1 MPYDNEYNRMI
12 ARDID
17 YFNRKYVA
25 HSDITGQGTI
35 DYRSSYSDNAILG
48 GGAGCAEYKMKGGAI
63 LGLQD
68 GTMLGGP
75 KVKTP
80 SRAVISTFSS
90 LGAPVQ
96 PASGLVVANAAAP
109 TVVNAVRQ
117 ALEEKQLYGRGMIGG
132 SGNEAEL
139 RRMLDAEMKKGQAK
153 LESKTKSYADRDAN
167 KEVDKAISNELRGS
181 GKLKGKGKEGVRSK
195 AELKAVLD
203 NEVKKEEEKI
213 NKQTHDLNVREA
225 EKEVAREVAS
235 AKRSKGGFFG
245 AIARAAAPVLKRAA
259 TTVATNVAKN
269 VGAKAMQHA
278 QNMFMPPE
286 APEPKEPHQSHLDY
300 ESESTSSSTET
311 STTDESTSS
320 TETSTEESTESEE
333 EEEKSKKGKRGAK
346 GSKGSSG
353 NNCPPCKDAYNNMN
367 KDRASNVGAKSQFER
382 PTNLRKSAMDKG
394 DTKGGSLLG
403 KPRPQKSVAE
413 HMAKPAIRNSRRGSG
428 KGGSFIESVPASI
441 GLQEGVKVKSEMK
454 GSYMSGGGKGKRAD
468 IVKKVMKEKGISMIE
483 ASKYVKQHNLY

>member
-17 YFNRKYVA
+17 YFNRKYVV
-25 HSDITGQGTI
+25 HSDATGQGTI
-35 DYRSSYSDNAILG
+35 DYRSSYSDNAKLG

-68 GTMLGGP
+68 GTIMGGP
-75 KVKTP
+75 KVRTP

-90 LGAPVQ
+90 LGAPIQ
-96 PASGLVVANAAAP
+96 PASGLVVSNAAGP
-109 TVVNAVRQ
+109 QVVNAVRE
-117 ALEEKQLYGRGMIGG
+117 ALEESRLYGRGMIGG
-132 SGNEAEL
+132 SDNQAEL
-139 RRMLDAEMKKGQAK
+139 KRMLDAEMKKGQAK
-153 LESKTKSYADRDAN
+153 LESRTKNYADRDAN
-167 KEVDKAISNELRGS
+167 KEVDKAISNELKGS

-225 EKEVAREVAS
+225 EKEVKREVAS

-269 VGAKAMQHA
+269 VGAKAVQHA
-278 QNMFMPPE
+278 QNMFMPRE
-286 APEPKEPHQSHLDY
+286 APPPKEAHQSHFDY
-300 ESESTSSSTET
+300 DSESTSSSTET

-320 TETSTEESTESEE
+320 TETSTSESSTESEE
-333 EEEKSKKGKRGAK
+333 VQTKGKKGTKGSR
-346 GSKGSSG
+346 GSKGSNG
-353 NNCPPCKDAYNNMN
+353 NNCPPCKDSYNNMS

-382 PTNLRKSAMDKG
+382 PTNLRKNAMDKG
-394 DTKGGSLLG
+394 DVKGAG
-403 KPRPQKSVAE
+403 
-413 HMAKPAIRNSRRGSG
+413 MIC
-428 KGGSFIESVPASI
+428 SVPASI
-441 GLQEGVKVKSEMK
+441 GLQNGVKVKSEMK
-454 GSYMSGGGKGKRAD
+454 GSYMSGGGKSKRAD
-468 IVKKVMKEKGISMIE
+468 IVRKVMKEKGLSMIE

>member
-17 YFNRKYVA
+17 YFNRKYVV
-25 HSDITGQGTI
+25 HSDATGQGTI
-35 DYRSSYSDNAILG
+35 DYRSSYSDNARVG

-68 GTMLGGP
+68 GTVLGGP

-80 SRAVISTFSS
+80 NRAVLSTFSS
-90 LGAPVQ
+90 LGAPIQ
-96 PASGLVVANAAAP
+96 PASGLVVSNAAAP

-117 ALEEKQLYGRGMIGG
+117 AIEEKQLYGSGMIGG
-132 SGNEAEL
+132 SGNQAEL
-139 RRMLDAEMKKGQAK
+139 KRMLDAEMKKSQSK
-153 LESKTKSYADRDAN
+153 LESRTKNYADRDAN

-181 GKLKGKGKEGVRSK
+181 GKLSGKGKEGVRSK

-225 EKEVAREVAS
+225 EKEVKREVAS

-245 AIARAAAPVLKRAA
+245 AIARAAAPALKRAA

-269 VGAKAMQHA
+269 VGAKAVQHA
-278 QNMFMPPE
+278 QNMFMPRE
-286 APEPKEPHQSHLDY
+286 APEPKEAHQSHLDY
-300 ESESTSSSTET
+300 DSESTESSTET

-320 TETSTEESTESEE
+320 TETSTSESTESEE
-333 EEEKSKKGKRGAK
+333 EEVKGKKGKKGAR

-353 NNCPPCKDAYNNMN
+353 DNCPPCKDSYNNMS
-367 KDRASNVGAKSQFER
+367 KERASNVGAKSQFER
-382 PTNLRKSAMDKG
+382 PTISRKSAMDKG
-394 DTKGGSLLG
+394 DVKGAG
-403 KPRPQKSVAE
+403 
-413 HMAKPAIRNSRRGSG
+413 MIC
-428 KGGSFIESVPASI
+428 SVPASI
-441 GLQEGVKVKSEMK
+441 GLQNGVKVKSEMK
-454 GSYMSGGGKGKRAD
+454 GSYMSGGGKSKRAD
-468 IVKKVMKEKGISMIE
+468 IVRKVMKEKGLSMIE